1 MTSGSFQLSDDH
13 RQVLDLADRYA
24 REQLH
29 PLWRKMDAQDWYP
42 EHLMPQLGSDGW
54 LGITVPAEQ
63 GGAGMDFFSQCLVG
77 QAFTRHNYSAAAI
90 HAAHDN
96 LCLNNIFRN
105 ASSELIEKYI
115 PDMTTGKKVGG
126 IGITEPGAGSDAI
139 GSMATTA
146 RREGDKYI
154 LNGRKIFTSNGPIAD
169 VLLIYAKT
177 DKAAGANGIS
187 AFVVD
192 TNAPGFSTAQS
203 LPKMGYRG
211 QPIGEMVMDDCE
223 VPVENLLGE
232 ENKGVAVLMSGLDLE
247 RVAGSFWGLGIME
260 RALELALDY
269 AKERVQFGKPI
280 ASFQLVQAMLA
291 DMHVLV
297 ETTRHTIYAAAATL
311 NHLEQGGGGRGDEHK
326 IAAVAFLH
334 AGRSCMK
341 VVDMAAQIYGG
352 YSLITENEVNFL
364 YRAGKLMEIGGG
376 TIQVRQLIIAEELL
390 KA

>member
-1 MTSGSFQLSDDH
+1 MTSSSFQLSEEQ
-13 RQVLDLADRYA
+13 RQILDTADRYA

-29 PLWRKMDAQDWYP
+29 PLWRKMDEEDWYP
-42 EHLMPQLGSDGW
+42 QQLMPQLGKDGW
-54 LGITVPAEQ
+54 IGITVPCEL
-63 GGAGMDFFSQCLVG
+63 GGAGMDFFSQCLVS
-77 QAFTRHNYSAAAI
+77 QAFNRHNYCAAAI
-90 HAAHDN
+90 HAASES

-105 ASSELIEKYI
+105 GSEELVEKYI
-115 PDMTTGKKVGG
+115 PDMITGEKVGG

-154 LNGRKIFTSNGPIAD
+154 LNGRKMFTSNGPIAD
-169 VLLIYAKT
+169 LLLIYAKT
-177 DKAAGANGIS
+177 DKAAGASGVS

-192 TNAPGFSTAQS
+192 TDAPGFSTAQS

-223 VPVENLLGE
+223 VPIENLIGQ

-247 RVAGSFWGLGIME
+247 RVAASFWCLGVME
-260 RALELALDY
+260 RAMELALDY
-269 AKERVQFGKPI
+269 AKDRVQFGKPI

-291 DMHVLV
+291 DMHVLI
-297 ETTRHTIYAAAATL
+297 ETTRQITYAAAATV
-311 NHLEQGGGGRGDEHK
+311 NELEKGGGGRGNAHK
-326 IAAVAFLH
+326 IAATAFLH
-334 AGRSCMK
+334 SGQSAMR
-341 VVDMAAQIYGG
+341 VVDMAAQIFGG

-376 TIQVRQLIIAEELL
+376 TTQIRKLIIAEELL
-390 KA
+390 RE